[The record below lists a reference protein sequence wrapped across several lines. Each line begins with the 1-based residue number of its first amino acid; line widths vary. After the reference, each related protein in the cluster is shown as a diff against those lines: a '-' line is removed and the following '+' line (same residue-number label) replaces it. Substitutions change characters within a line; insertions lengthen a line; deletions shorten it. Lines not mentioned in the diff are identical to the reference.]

1 MSKIINAISQ
11 KNLIFRVTLYSLFC
25 TLLTTTPS
33 SGATEP
39 RNDLGFRCS
48 KSPTNSHL
56 TSAQSRDTGNKNS
69 LQAILDDN
77 AQVEKVA
84 GDFQFTEGPLWHPQ
98 GFLLFSDIPA
108 NTIYQW
114 TANEKPK
121 IFRRPSG
128 NTNGNTID
136 QEGRLLSAEHGN
148 RRVSR
153 TEKDGTVVTLAS
165 QFQGKRLNSP
175 NDLVVK
181 SDGSIYF
188 TDPPYGIKSEQE
200 ELGFYG
206 VYRLTSDGKLTLLVK
221 DFVRPNGIAFSPDEK
236 KLYVN
241 DSQEGH
247 IRVFDVKLDGT
258 LENGQLFA
266 ELKDPSKK
274 GVPDGMKVDQ
284 QGNVYS
290 TGPGGIWVFSPSGN
304 SLGKI
309 EVPEVA
315 ANLGWGDGDYKT
327 LYITASNSLYRIR
340 LKVSGVRAS

>member
-1 MSKIINAISQ
+1 M
-11 KNLIFRVTLYSLFC
+11 KNIRFRVAMCSLLFLGLA
-25 TLLTTTPS
+25 TVPS
-33 SGATEP
+33 HSVTEA
-39 RNDLGFRCS
+39 RNDLGLQCS
-48 KSPTNSHL
+48 KSRSQSDL
-56 TSAQSRDTGNKNS
+56 TPARVSNKDNNDS
-69 LQAILDDN
+69 LQAIVDDN

-84 GDFQFTEGPLWHPQ
+84 SGFEFTEGPIWHPD

-114 TANEKPK
+114 APNEKPK

-128 NTNGNTID
+128 NANGNILD
-136 QEGRLLSAEHGN
+136 QEARLLSAEHSN

-165 QFQGKRLNSP
+165 HYEGKRLNSP

-206 VYRLTSDGKLTLLVK
+206 VYRIAPDGRLTLLVR

-241 DSQEGH
+241 DSDKGH
-247 IRVFDVKLDGT
+247 IRVFDVKSDGSV
-258 LENGQLFA
+258 ENGRIFA
-266 ELKDPSKK
+266 ELKEPSKS
-274 GVPDGMKVDQ
+274 GVPDGMKVDEE
-284 QGNVYS
+284 GNVYS
-290 TGPGGIWVFSPSGN
+290 TGPGGVWVFSPSGKE
-304 SLGKI
+304 LGKI
-309 EVPEVA
+309 EVPEVST
-315 ANLGWGDGDYKT
+315 NLAWGEHDYKT

-340 LKVSGVRAS
+340 LKIPGV